1 MKISV
6 ITISYNQSQF
16 LERAILS
23 VLNQEYE
30 NLEYIIVD
38 PGSTDGSRDI
48 IAKYK
53 SSFSHIVFEP
63 DQGAADGLNK
73 GFSLASGD
81 IFGFLNSDDMLLP
94 RSLSEV
100 SNFFQEHLDTDVVSG
115 HTKIID
121 SNDRVIRNSYSD
133 RFSLIPCAY
142 WSSQLVQPSTFFRAD
157 SYREV
162 NGFNVNNRSNWDGE
176 LFVDIAL
183 KGRKFALVNKFW
195 SCYRLH
201 ATSITSS
208 QKLDNRIQE
217 YKKYIFNK
225 IMKRDMNRMDIPM
238 MILFRVLKYLKSP
251 KSLYERLTKGRIY
264 GRVV

>member
-100 SNFFQEHLDTDVVSG
+100 SNFFQEHLD
-115 HTKIID
+115 I
-121 SNDRVIRNSYSD
+121 
-133 RFSLIPCAY
+133 
-142 WSSQLVQPSTFFRAD
+142 
-157 SYREV
+157 
-162 NGFNVNNRSNWDGE
+162 
-176 LFVDIAL
+176 
-183 KGRKFALVNKFW
+183 
-195 SCYRLH
+195 
-201 ATSITSS
+201 
-208 QKLDNRIQE
+208 
-217 YKKYIFNK
+217 
-225 IMKRDMNRMDIPM
+225 
-238 MILFRVLKYLKSP
+238 
-251 KSLYERLTKGRIY
+251 
-264 GRVV
+264 